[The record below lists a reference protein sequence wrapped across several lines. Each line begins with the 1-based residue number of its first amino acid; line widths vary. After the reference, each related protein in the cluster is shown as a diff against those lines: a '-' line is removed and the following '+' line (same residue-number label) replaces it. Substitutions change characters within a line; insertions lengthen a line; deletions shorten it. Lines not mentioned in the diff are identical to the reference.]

1 MPNEADSDA
10 MRERLREL
18 EIKITFLDETV
29 AQQNGVI
36 LELSRQIDRLT
47 RALRSLAEKTETLEA
62 GGGNGVPPADERP
75 PHW

>member
-1 MPNEADSDA
+1 MPDEADSDA

-62 GGGNGVPPADERP
+62 GGGSAGPPADERP